1 MALDYNLY
9 VHDSDKAALAALKA
23 IPGFSQVMKAFMK
36 VWNEKQERVL
46 RMSSNVRLGENQ
58 MKKYYDMLPPI
69 CDKLGI
75 KVPEMYV
82 ELDPFPNAYT
92 YGDTNPFIVLTT
104 GLFETIPDELI
115 PTVIAHEC
123 GHIACHHSLY
133 HSMGRALAN
142 GAGIAAL
149 LGGLGNIAMTPIK
162 VAFMY
167 WMRCSEYSADRASII
182 CDGGSEKLTELCM
195 RLAGCDKDIKAETS
209 IDSFVNQAK
218 EYKDMIDDSA
228 WNKTL
233 EFLLV
238 KYDSHPF
245 IAVRAYEGREW
256 ASSERFQ
263 NIQDYLNSPSDKA
276 DQNLP
281 IHVDPNKFI
290 GKPSADAN
298 LKFLLLGFTN
308 VTLER
313 TTEGPKKARSCEV
326 VSISINGNE
335 NPKEDYYKKD
345 SEIIVKYYENMTP
358 EEVALAHEGEILVA
372 ENSKSFIGR
381 DYVEV
386 HEELKRLGFLY
397 ITDKETPLPKIG
409 KKGKEGTVAR
419 LAIGQETHFDENSWF
434 TPETGIILYYY
445 GNN

>member
-23 IPGFSQVMKAFMK
+23 IPGFSQVTKAFMK
-36 VWNEKQERVL
+36 VWNEKQFKIL
-46 RMSSNVRLGENQ
+46 NMSTNLKLGENQ

-69 CDKLGI
+69 CEKLGI
-75 KVPEMYV
+75 DIPELYV
-82 ELDPFPNAYT
+82 ELDVRPNAYT
-92 YGDTNPFIVLTT
+92 YGDTKPFIVLTS
-104 GLFETIPDELI
+104 GLFETVPEELI

-123 GHIACHHSLY
+123 GHIACHHTLY
-133 HSMGRALAN
+133 TTMGK
-142 GAGIAAL
+142 AL
-149 LGGLGNIAMTPIK
+149 LSGVSSFVGGLGSIALYPIEL
-162 VAFMY
+162 AFAY
-167 WMRCSEYSADRASII
+167 WMRCSEFSADRAAAI
-182 CDGGSEKLTELCM
+182 CDGNAEKVIEMCM
-195 RLAGCDKDIKAETS
+195 RFAGCDKDINAES
-209 IDSFVNQAK
+209 SVESFMEQAK
-218 EYKDMIDDSA
+218 EYKEMVGNSA

-233 EFLLV
+233 EFIMF
-238 KYDSHPF
+238 KEIDHPLN
-245 IAVRAYEGREW
+245 AVRAYEGREW
-256 ASSERFQ
+256 ANSERFQ

-281 IHVDPNKFI
+281 IQVDPQKLI
-290 GKPSADAN
+290 GKPSADAK

-335 NPKEDYYKKD
+335 DLKEDYYKKD
-345 SEIIVKYYENMTP
+345 SEIIVKYFENMTP
-358 EEVALAHEGEILVA
+358 EEVAHAHEGEILIT
-372 ENSKSFIGR
+372 ENSKFFIGR

-419 LAIGQETHFDENSWF
+419 MSIGQETHFDENTWF